1 MTQQIYGGGF
11 FMAGMSSQ
19 AGAVKPMAEKK
30 KRKMSEGLKLLL
42 LALPF
47 VIFVFMFSYVPL
59 GGWVY
64 AFFDYRPGL
73 SLADCQFVGLDV
85 FAKIWQNRDELFR
98 VLRNTLV
105 LSGMGLL
112 SSPLPVIFAIIL
124 NEIKNSKF
132 RKIVQTLTTLPNFI
146 SWIVVFTLAF
156 AMFSSDGMFNSL
168 FRMMG
173 VDVTVNIMGNN
184 KIAWTYMWALGTWKT
199 LGWSAIIYIASIAGI
214 DAELYDAAHVD
225 GANRLQTILHV
236 TVPGLYSTFFV
247 LLLLAI
253 SNMLSNGFDQYFVFY
268 NALTADKLEV
278 LDYYVYK
285 IGVLTNDYPQSVAL
299 GMFKTIISVILLFSA
314 NTFSKRLR
322 GQSIV

>member
-1 MTQQIYGGGF
+1 
-11 FMAGMSSQ
+11 MAGMSSQ

-59 GGWVY
+59 GGWGY

-112 SSPLPVIFAIIL
+112 ASPLPVIFAIIL

>member
-112 SSPLPVIFAIIL
+112 ASPLPVIFAIIL

>member
-1 MTQQIYGGGF
+1 
-11 FMAGMSSQ
+11 
-19 AGAVKPMAEKK
+19 
-30 KRKMSEGLKLLL
+30 MSEGLKLLL

-112 SSPLPVIFAIIL
+112 ASPLPVIFAIIL

>member
-19 AGAVKPMAEKK
+19 EGAVKPMAEKK

-105 LSGMGLL
+105 LSGM
-112 SSPLPVIFAIIL
+112 
-124 NEIKNSKF
+124 
-132 RKIVQTLTTLPNFI
+132 
-146 SWIVVFTLAF
+146 
-156 AMFSSDGMFNSL
+156 
-168 FRMMG
+168 
-173 VDVTVNIMGNN
+173 
-184 KIAWTYMWALGTWKT
+184 
-199 LGWSAIIYIASIAGI
+199 
-214 DAELYDAAHVD
+214 
-225 GANRLQTILHV
+225 
-236 TVPGLYSTFFV
+236 
-247 LLLLAI
+247 
-253 SNMLSNGFDQYFVFY
+253 
-268 NALTADKLEV
+268 
-278 LDYYVYK
+278 
-285 IGVLTNDYPQSVAL
+285 
-299 GMFKTIISVILLFSA
+299 
-314 NTFSKRLR
+314 
-322 GQSIV
+322 

>member
-1 MTQQIYGGGF
+1 MF
-11 FMAGMSSQ
+11 NMNSAACDS
-19 AGAVKPMAEKK
+19 PPAEGKK
-30 KRKMSEGLKLLL
+30 KRRRMKEGLKLLL
-42 LALPF
+42 LAMPF
-47 VIFVFMFSYVPL
+47 VIIIFMFCYVPL
-59 GGWVY
+59 AGWIY
-64 AFFDYRPGL
+64 AFFDYRPGFAL
-73 SLADCQFVGLDV
+73 FDCDFVGLRT
-85 FAKIWQNRDELFR
+85 FKIIWQNRDELFR

-105 LSGMGLL
+105 LSGIGIIT
-112 SSPLPVIFAIIL
+112 SPLPVIFAIIL

-132 RKIVQTLTTLPNFI
+132 RKMVQTLTTLPNFI

-156 AMFSSDGMFNSL
+156 AMFSSDGMFSAL
-168 FRMMG
+168 FRMLG
-173 VDVTVNIMGNN
+173 LDVTVNVMGNN
-184 KIAWTYMWALGTWKT
+184 KISWLFMWALATWKT

-225 GANRLQTILHV
+225 GANRFQTIMHV

-268 NALTADKLEV
+268 NPLTADKLEV

-299 GMFKTIISVILLFSA
+299 GMFKTVVSIILLFTA
-314 NTFSKRLR
+314 NTFSKRIR
-322 GQSIV
+322 GESII

>member
-1 MTQQIYGGGF
+1 
-11 FMAGMSSQ
+11 MSSMRTQ
-19 AGAVKPMAEKK
+19 ACAARPAGKK
-30 KRKMSEGLKLLL
+30 KKIPEGMKLLL
-42 LALPF
+42 LSLPF
-47 VIFVFMFSYVPL
+47 IIFIFMFCYVPL
-59 GGWVY
+59 AGWAY

-73 SLADCQFVGLDV
+73 SLFDCQFVGLKT
-85 FAKIWQNRDELFR
+85 FETIWQNKDELFR

-105 LSGMGLL
+105 LSGMGIIT
-112 SSPLPVIFAIIL
+112 SPLPVIFAIIL

-132 RKIVQTLTTLPNFI
+132 RKVVQTLTTLPNFI

-156 AMFSSDGMFNSL
+156 AMFSSDGMFNAL

-173 VDVTVNIMGNN
+173 IDVTVNIMGND
-184 KIAWTYMWALGTWKT
+184 KIAWIYMWALGTWKT

-225 GANRLQTILHV
+225 GANRFQTIMHV
-236 TVPGLYSTFFV
+236 TVPGLYSTYFV

-268 NALTADKLEV
+268 NPLTADKLEV

-299 GMFKTIISVILLFSA
+299 GMFKTVISVLLLFTA
-314 NTFSKRLR
+314 NGMSKRIR
-322 GQSIV
+322 GQSII

>member
-1 MTQQIYGGGF
+1 
-11 FMAGMSSQ
+11 MSSQ

-59 GGWVY
+59 GGWGY

-112 SSPLPVIFAIIL
+112 ASPLPVIFAIIL

>member
-1 MTQQIYGGGF
+1 
-11 FMAGMSSQ
+11 MAGMSSQ

-59 GGWVY
+59 GGWGY

-112 SSPLPVIFAIIL
+112 ASPLPVIFAIIL

-253 SNMLSNGFDQYFVFY
+253 SNMLRQW
-268 NALTADKLEV
+268 LT
-278 LDYYVYK
+278 
-285 IGVLTNDYPQSVAL
+285 
-299 GMFKTIISVILLFSA
+299 
-314 NTFSKRLR
+314 LR
-322 GQSIV
+322 

>member
-1 MTQQIYGGGF
+1 
-11 FMAGMSSQ
+11 MAGMSSQ

>member
-1 MTQQIYGGGF
+1 
-11 FMAGMSSQ
+11 MAGMSSQ

-47 VIFVFMFSYVPL
+47 VIFVVMFSYVPL
-59 GGWVY
+59 GGWGY

-112 SSPLPVIFAIIL
+112 ASPLPVIFAIIL